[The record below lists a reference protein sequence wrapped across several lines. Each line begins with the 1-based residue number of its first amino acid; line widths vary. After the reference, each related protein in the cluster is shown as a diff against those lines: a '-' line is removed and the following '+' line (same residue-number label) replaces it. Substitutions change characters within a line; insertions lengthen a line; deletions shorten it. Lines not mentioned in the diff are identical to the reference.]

1 MLQIDKSRVTRP
13 AELPVRGLRF
23 EKIGAVGVVARCG
36 IAEFSYFSANGSGKL
51 PRGRT
56 LNLGDDGEG
65 GHFVSHHSIAEARAR
80 LTRLAR
86 AEIIRLGGLARLYAV
101 GLGREA
107 FDELLGEAITRV
119 LERRRA
125 WPRDLAAVPFLAGV
139 MRSIADEWRS
149 KGSRDP
155 LRLIG
160 AEIDDEQALPTNDS
174 HEKDVAARLLIE
186 KIREKLSGEP
196 LLLPLFELRLNEKSP
211 AEIQSALGLDATA
224 FDSATRALKR
234 RLVEIF
240 PGGYP
245 L

>member
-1 MLQIDKSRVTRP
+1 
-13 AELPVRGLRF
+13 
-23 EKIGAVGVVARCG
+23 
-36 IAEFSYFSANGSGKL
+36 
-51 PRGRT
+51 
-56 LNLGDDGEG
+56 
-65 GHFVSHHSIAEARAR
+65 VSHLSIAEARVR

-101 GLGREA
+101 GLGRDA
-107 FDELLGEAITRV
+107 LDELLGEAITRA
-119 LERRRA
+119 LEGRRA
-125 WPRDLAAVPFLAGV
+125 WPRDLAAIPFLAGV

-160 AEIDDEQALPTNDS
+160 AEIDDEEALPRNDS
-174 HEKDVAARLLIE
+174 HEKHVAIRRLIE

-196 LLLPLFELRLNEKSP
+196 LLLHVFELRLNEKSA
-211 AEIQSALGLDATA
+211 AEIQSALGLDTNA
-224 FDSATRALKR
+224 FDRATRALKR

-240 PGGYP
+240 PDGYP